1 MYDRMFNCIVAVYSK
16 KLDFFVPLFQALRAR
31 LTPNV
36 GATAVGLPLRSA
48 PQWGE
53 PID

>member
-1 MYDRMFNCIVAVYSK
+1 MMPAYSK
-16 KLDFFVPLFQALRAR
+16 DNWISSFCLVERYTPKL
-31 LTPNV
+31 TSNV

-48 PQWGE
+48 PQWAE